1 MDNFHINKYYYAYSN
16 VANSYYENITKQ
28 MFFYNTTKY
37 YLEKYLLLNLEG
49 IFLYIFTNI
58 IYEINT

>member
-1 MDNFHINKYYYAYSN
+1 MPIQN

-37 YLEKYLLLNLEG
+37 YLEKYHKSYFS
-49 IFLYIFTNI
+49 I
-58 IYEINT
+58 

>member
-37 YLEKYLLLNLEG
+37 YLEKYHKSYFS
-49 IFLYIFTNI
+49 I
-58 IYEINT
+58 